1 MTGQLGFLWA
11 VAAVVW
17 FGILFYVVSLIRR
30 QNRMHKELSYVE
42 RSLRDVAGA
51 AEDRQG

>member
-30 QNRMHKELSYVE
+30 QNRMTKELLSVE
-42 RSLRDVAGA
+42 RSLKDITEAQ
-51 AEDRQG
+51 EDGQS